1 MGKKG
6 AKGKSTKGKAAKEK
20 GESGAT
26 QNNPC
31 GATTANTLGD
41 PMNEQQL
48 LTPAVIPP
56 FADESWWAS
65 FSTPFQY
72 SFPGC
77 SLERTS

>member
-6 AKGKSTKGKAAKEK
+6 AKGKSKKGKAAKEK

-26 QNNPC
+26 QTNQC
-31 GATTANTLGD
+31 GATSNTLGD

-65 FSTPFQY
+65 FPTPFQY

-77 SLERTS
+77 SLEHTS